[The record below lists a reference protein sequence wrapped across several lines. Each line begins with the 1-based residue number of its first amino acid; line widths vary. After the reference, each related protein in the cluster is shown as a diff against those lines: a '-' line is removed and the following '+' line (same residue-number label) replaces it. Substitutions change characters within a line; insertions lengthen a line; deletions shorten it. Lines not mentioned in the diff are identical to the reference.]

1 MTNDKAGKNLRF
13 WWALATEAAPRGGTQ
28 VHGFIVF
35 ISSGKDG
42 GGALAD
48 PDPVGVAPLVLLK
61 VGLQPPERGPDDH
74 ADREDAGVGEDQR
87 DGVDGPSVVEA
98 AVVVD
103 GVGGDRG
110 RGRDDGPD
118 DGRGQERDADGRA
131 PWAILLLELV
141 GVDGRP
147 PLSLGEGVGVEHGA
161 EP

>member
-1 MTNDKAGKNLRF
+1 MIRRP
-13 WWALATEAAPRGGTQ
+13 PRSTL
-28 VHGFIVF
+28 FPYTTLF
-35 ISSGKDG
+35 RS
-42 GGALAD
+42 
-48 PDPVGVAPLVLLK
+48 
-61 VGLQPPERGPDDH
+61 H
-74 ADREDAGVGEDQR
+74 ADREDAVVDGGVGAEGEGEGDDRSDDGQDLHEADVVAGLARRVIDGQPDGVEEEAGVGEDQR

-147 PLSLGEGVGVEHGA
+147 PLSLGEGVGVEYGA